1 MDINKISPKMIK
13 RGIILL
19 LFFSIASVIIAIAL
33 FRLQILGYDS
43 YQNDVLEQLTVET
56 NVNPLRGNIYDR
68 NGGVLATN
76 KTVWVL
82 YLLPR
87 NIENPEFI
95 AKNIAEIT
103 GIKYEVVLEK
113 ATKTGYKYQVVHNS
127 LNKELTNK
135 IREFINKNDL
145 TEQVQLNASAKRYYP
160 YTSLAAHT
168 LGFVNSD
175 GIGIY
180 GLERMYNNILEG
192 TSGKYITAQNAQS
205 GEMPFQYE
213 KYIESEDSYN
223 IITTIDLYIQ
233 YQLEAQLELAA
244 IESGAQNRAAGIVM
258 NPKTG
263 EIYAMAVYPD
273 FNLNEPYTLDF
284 SSQKK
289 LEAYKKGT
297 KEYKNEYLN
306 LLFTM
311 WNNKAV
317 TELYEPGSTFKLV
330 TTSVALELGVANLNN
345 SFHCSGSLKIDGFY
359 RAISCH
365 KRTGHGT
372 VSFAEA
378 LQQSCNPSM
387 MTLASRI
394 GKEKFYEYFQR
405 FGYTKKTGIDLPSE
419 VSGYYHAYNDFSNVS
434 LAVYSF
440 GQTFKTTPIQQIRAI
455 SAVANGGYL
464 VTPHLLKEIVDI
476 DGNSIY
482 KYNEEKSDQIISA
495 EVASTIS
502 KILKEGVDGAGGA
515 KNAYVAGYSIAA
527 KTGTSEK
534 KDKYDEYGNT
544 SYRVSSCVAYA
555 PTEDAQVAIIIIVDE
570 PTIGSKYGS
579 VVAAPYVSNLLELI
593 LPYLGIKPVF
603 NEADKE
609 HEQIKIPSIANQTV
623 EDAIEILT
631 KQEIKYEI
639 IGDGEIV
646 TGQMPS
652 ANSEIY
658 KKTGKVLIY
667 TNGKIATYGTV
678 PNVIGKTAEE
688 ANKILANFGFNI
700 RIEGATNF
708 SLGQGAY
715 VISQYPAADTSYEKG
730 KPVTIKILYTDE
742 KD

>member
-1 MDINKISPKMIK
+1 MSVNKISAKMMK
-13 RGIILL
+13 RGIVLL
-19 LFFSIASVIIAIAL
+19 IVFSLISVLVIIKL
-33 FRLQILGYDS
+33 FKLQILGYDE

-56 NVNPLRGNIYDR
+56 NVNPLRGNIFDR
-68 NGGVLATN
+68 NGNILATN

-87 NIENPEFI
+87 NIESPEFI
-95 AKNIAEIT
+95 AKNISEIT
-103 GIKYEVVLEK
+103 GISYESVLDK
-113 ATKTGYKYQVVHNS
+113 AKKTGYKYQIIHNS
-127 LNKELTNK
+127 LDKETTNR
-135 IREFINKNDL
+135 IREFIDKNDL
-145 TEQVQLNASAKRYYP
+145 NEQIQLNASAKRYYP

-168 LGFVNSD
+168 LGFVNAD

-180 GLERMYNNILEG
+180 GLERVYNNILEG

-213 KYIESEDSYN
+213 KYIESEDGYN
-223 IITTIDLYIQ
+223 LVSTIDLYIQ
-233 YQLEAQLELAA
+233 YQLESQLEQAA
-244 IESGAQNRAAGIVM
+244 IEAGAQNRAAGIVM

-273 FNLNEPYTLDF
+273 FNLNEPYTLDI
-284 SSQKK
+284 SSQIK
-289 LEAYKKGT
+289 LNAYEKGT

-330 TTSVALELGVANLNN
+330 TTSVALQERVASLGNT
-345 SFHCSGSLKIDGFY
+345 FHCSGALKIDGFY

-372 VSFAEA
+372 VTFAEA

-394 GKEKFYEYFQR
+394 GRDKFYEYFKR
-405 FGYTKKTGIDLPSE
+405 FGYVGKTGIDLPSE
-419 VSGYYHAYNDFSNVS
+419 ANGYYHSFNDFSNVS

-440 GQTFKTTPIQQIRAI
+440 GQTFKTTPIQQLRAI

-464 VTPHLLKEIVDI
+464 VTPHLLKEITDNE
-476 DGNSIY
+476 GNTVYEY
-482 KYNEEKSDQIISA
+482 KEEKREQIIST
-495 EVASTIS
+495 EIASTIS
-502 KILKEGVDGAGGA
+502 QILKEGVDGAGGA

-534 KDKYDEYGNT
+534 KDKYDSSGNT

-555 PTEDAQVAIIIIVDE
+555 PSEDAQVAVIIIVDE
-570 PTIGSKYGS
+570 PSVGSKYGS
-579 VVAAPYVSNLLELI
+579 VVAAPYVSNLMELI
-593 LPYLGIKPVF
+593 LPYLGVKATF
-603 NEADKE
+603 SEADKE
-609 HEQIKIPSIANQTV
+609 HEQVRVPNLENVSVN
-623 EDAIEILT
+623 EAIELLS
-631 KQEIKYEI
+631 KQELKYEI
-639 IGDGEIV
+639 IGNGEIV
-646 TGQMPS
+646 TGQMPK
-652 ANSEIY
+652 EGGIIY
-658 KKTGKVLIY
+658 KKTGKILIY
-667 TNGKIATYGTV
+667 TDGSTVVHNQV
-678 PNVIGKTAEE
+678 PNVVGKTPEE
-688 ANKILANFGFNI
+688 ANKILANQGFNI

-708 SLGQGAY
+708 SIGQGAY
-715 VISQYPAADTSYEKG
+715 VTAQYPMADTYYEKG
-730 KPVTIKILYTDE
+730 GAVTITILYTDE